1 MTTEKILVQINF
13 TIPTI
18 YGDFSDA
25 IYKTMEEYD
34 AMTPEELEA
43 LKQERVN
50 NWVKIIKDSQ
60 QVQENTEEVIID
72 VVPEVLE
79 PEVI

>member
-1 MTTEKILVQINF
+1 MDKILVQINF

-25 IYKTMEEYD
+25 IYKTLEEYD

-50 NWVKIIKDSQ
+50 NWVQIIKDSQ
-60 QVQENTEEVIID
+60 QVQENTEEVPID
-72 VVPEVLE
+72 PIPEVLE